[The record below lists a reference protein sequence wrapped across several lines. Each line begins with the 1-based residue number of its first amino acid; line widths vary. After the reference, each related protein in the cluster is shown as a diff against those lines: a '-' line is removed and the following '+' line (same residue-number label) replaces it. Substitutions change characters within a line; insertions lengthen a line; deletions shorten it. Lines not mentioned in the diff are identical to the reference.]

1 MSADGCR
8 HHMLMTRHGP
18 AVLHAAAGDVQTAAL
33 VGCFI
38 NGDSIPD
45 ASAERVLEWIRAYR
59 DLLNV
64 WQLWH
69 KRAHFDVGRAQL
81 HGRRTK
87 SKVPPFARGFTPSRA
102 SHPSMSV
109 ASRFS
114 RSMGRPGHGDA
125 ASMASM
131 AVSDDNTTVD
141 GDVRCVVAR
150 RCPARARLP
159 DVSACSCVCVC

>member
-1 MSADGCR
+1 
-8 HHMLMTRHGP
+8 MLMTRHGP
-18 AVLHAAAGDVQTAAL
+18 AVSHAAAGDVQTAAL

-114 RSMGRPGHGDA
+114 RSICMPALHPRSAA
-125 ASMASM
+125 ASA
-131 AVSDDNTTVD
+131 AT
-141 GDVRCVVAR
+141 
-150 RCPARARLP
+150 
-159 DVSACSCVCVC
+159 